1 MKLSE
6 QMQSWE
12 ISRMK
17 AADVLTND
25 LRVALSEKYGRDAF
39 LQRVNVIA
47 MATTTRGMVKSC
59 QKGTADL
66 LGVISGY
73 AVAIEVKAGKDRQ
86 RESQKNFQECWERAG
101 GVYLICRSV
110 QETMEALDIR
120 FSCAVG
126 TGYMH
131 QFLRPKDPA

>member
-1 MKLSE
+1 
-6 QMQSWE
+6 
-12 ISRMK
+12 MK
-17 AADVLTND
+17 ASDVLTND
-25 LRVALSEKYGRDAF
+25 LRVALSAKYGRGAYFD
-39 LQRVNVIA
+39 RYNVIA
-47 MATTTRGMVKSC
+47 MQTDTRGMIKSC

-66 LGVISGY
+66 LGVIKGY

-101 GVYLICRSV
+101 GVYLICRNV
-110 QETMEALDIR
+110 EETMEALDLR
-120 FSCAVG
+120 FYCAIG

>member
-1 MKLSE
+1 
-6 QMQSWE
+6 
-12 ISRMK
+12 MK
-17 AADVLTND
+17 AADILTD
-25 LRVALSEKYGRDAF
+25 DMRVALSEKYGRDSF
-39 LQRVNVIA
+39 LQRINVIA
-47 MATTTRGMVKSC
+47 MKTDTRGMVKSC
-59 QKGTADL
+59 QRGTADL

-86 RESQKNFQECWERAG
+86 SKTQKNFQECWERAG

-126 TGYMH
+126 TGYAVK
-131 QFLRPKDPA
+131 FFRPKAKP

>member
-1 MKLSE
+1 MKP
-6 QMQSWE
+6 
-12 ISRMK
+12 
-17 AADVLTND
+17 ADVLTND
-25 LRVALSEKYGRDAF
+25 LRVALSAKYGRDAF

-47 MATTTRGMVKSC
+47 MATSTRGMVKSC

-86 RESQKNFQECWERAG
+86 SKTQKNFQECWERAG

-126 TGYMH
+126 TGYAANL
-131 QFLRPKDPA
+131 FWFKAKP